1 MKRILT
7 TMCALTL
14 LLAASVPALAVEPEQ
29 SASYYPTSVE
39 EYMEGDSP
47 RIKKVYQLSLAD
59 DPSQIPTE
67 DFERDGR
74 LYYLLDMTRKDE
86 VGVDIQT
93 ITQTKTLAS
102 ETNNME
108 KILQSL
114 EPQMEVTTEDG
125 YTGTLTLDH
134 IDEQVDAIR
143 LTIDTIRNGPEAL
156 SSFDEI
162 LFTKLVER
170 IVVDTQSTIRFQL
183 YGGFEFQETLEA

>member
-14 LLAASVPALAVEPEQ
+14 ILAAAVPALAVEPEQ

-134 IDEQVDAIR
+134 TTVKVAADGYATIPPRRTTGSSGKWPATMWR
-143 LTIDTIRNGPEAL
+143 LFAFKSRQKTTDPNWCTSARP
-156 SSFDEI
+156 S
-162 LFTKLVER
+162 
-170 IVVDTQSTIRFQL
+170 
-183 YGGFEFQETLEA
+183 GGK

>member
-14 LLAASVPALAVEPEQ
+14 LLAASVPALAAEPEQ

-134 IDEQVDAIR
+134 TTVKVAADGYATRAHSRCSIPPAVWRDSPVMC
-143 LTIDTIRNGPEAL
+143 
-156 SSFDEI
+156 SSPFPH
-162 LFTKLVER
+162 R
-170 IVVDTQSTIRFQL
+170 
-183 YGGFEFQETLEA
+183 